1 MFLPKRAT
9 VLLATLAL
17 VAACGA
23 PDKPAGSTPESAG
36 AVPDTPSAPVSLNIL
51 DVAGNLQLT
60 QGMIDEYVKA
70 NPKVISKV
78 TYSKATAPE
87 LAGKIKAQQDA
98 NRVDIDLVL
107 TGVDGL
113 AAGIDQG
120 LWSTFQTNTG
130 KLAGMSDYLP
140 GAQAMQKL

>member
-1 MFLPKRAT
+1 MSLTRRTT

-51 DVAGNLQLT
+51 DVAGDLQLT
-60 QGMIDEYVKA
+60 QGMIDEFTQK

-98 NRVDIDLVL
+98 GRVDIDVVL
-107 TGVDGL
+107 TGVAGL
-113 AAGIDQG
+113 AAGIDQN
-120 LWSTFQTNTG
+120 LW
-130 KLAGMSDYLP
+130 LP
-140 GAQAMQKL
+140 